1 MEDGRWKLEVGSWE
15 LASFRFEEVELLL
28 KELSE
33 AFGVSGCEDEV
44 RRLII
49 EAIKDHVDEYRVD
62 SIGNLIALKKGTG
75 ESELKVMLAAH
86 MDEVGLMITHIEKDG
101 SLRFRPVGGIDDRIL
116 LSKVVL
122 IGKDRLRGVIGVKP
136 IHLLKKEER
145 KQVVKVDQ
153 MAIDIGAKN
162 QEEAEKAVKIGDY
175 AIFATDFCPLTEDGL
190 RTVKG
195 KAFDDRAGCAVLIEL
210 LKERYPFDLYPVF
223 TVQEEVGLRGARV
236 AAYAIEP
243 DVALALEGTICDDM
257 PKKKDV
263 SPTTELGAGPA
274 ITLMDRSFIAD
285 RGLVKLLVETAE
297 EQGTPYQF
305 KQPGVGGTDAGAIHL
320 AKEGVPSATVSVPCR
335 YIHSPACLL
344 SLTDLENTVK
354 LMTKAL
360 PKVRDLTLKGV

>member
-1 MEDGRWKLEVGSWE
+1 LV
-15 LASFRFEEVELLL
+15 L

-44 RRLII
+44 RRIII

-62 SIGNLIALKKGTG
+62 SMGNLIALKRGTG
-75 ESELKVMLAAH
+75 ESKLKVMVAAH
-86 MDEVGLMITHIEKDG
+86 MDEVGLMITHFEEDG

-122 IGKDRLRGVIGVKP
+122 IGEDRLPGVIGVKP
-136 IHLLKKEER
+136 VHLLKEEER

-153 MAIDIGAKN
+153 MTIDIGVKSK
-162 QEEAEKAVKIGDY
+162 EEAEEAVKIGDY
-175 AIFATDFCPLTEDGL
+175 AVFATNFCQLTEDGL

-195 KAFDDRAGCAVLIEL
+195 KAFDDRAGCAVLIEV

-243 DVALALEGTICDDM
+243 DVAFALEGTICDDM

-263 SPTTELGAGPA
+263 SPTTQLGAGPA
-274 ITLMDRSFIAD
+274 ITIMDRSFVAD

-297 EQGTPYQF
+297 ELGIPYQF
-305 KQPGVGGTDAGAIHL
+305 KQPGLGGTDAGAIHL
-320 AKEGVPSATVSVPCR
+320 AREGVPSATVAVPCR

-344 SLTDLENTVK
+344 SLEDFENTVR
-354 LMTKAL
+354 LMKAAL
-360 PKVRDLTLKGV
+360 GRLVIRRFVDS